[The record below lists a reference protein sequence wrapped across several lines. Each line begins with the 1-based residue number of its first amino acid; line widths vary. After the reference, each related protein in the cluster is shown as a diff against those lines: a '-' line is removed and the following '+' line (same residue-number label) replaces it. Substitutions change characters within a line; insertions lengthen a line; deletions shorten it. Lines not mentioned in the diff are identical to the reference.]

1 MGISIFQYLP
11 KNKYSCTTNMDTLL
25 IWMGK
30 EAGRN
35 NYLHESCQI
44 FLVTFKSNNFGEIK
58 NLYVGN
64 TLSFPSRIQH
74 LKHSPSGVLQR
85 GGRSPFGVLINCGLV
100 CVHLVGGFNPSEK
113 YKFVSW
119 YDYSQYMESHK
130 IHVRNHQ
137 PVIYYLH
144 IPLQSIIPP
153 SYNWSMNGSSQRG
166 RAYLDSQH
174 AKVPFWWPPS
184 CGNALRWPCHL
195 VQVGWIVQLDNQN
208 GRL

>member
-1 MGISIFQYLP
+1 MGI
-11 KNKYSCTTNMDTLL
+11 CTNMDTLL
-25 IWMGK
+25 TWMGK

-35 NYLHESCQI
+35 NYLHERCQI
-44 FLVTFKSNNFGEIK
+44 FLVTFNSNNFGEIK
-58 NLYVGN
+58 HLYVGN

-113 YKFVSW
+113 YESVSW
-119 YDYSQYMESHK
+119 YDYSQSMESHK
-130 IHVRNHQ
+130 IHVRNISKPPTSHMN
-137 PVIYYLH
+137 YLH

-153 SYNWSMNGSSQRG
+153 SYNWSISQRG
-166 RAYLDSQH
+166 RAIILDSLLN

-184 CGNALRWPCHL
+184 CENALRWPCPS
-195 VQVGWIVQLDNQN
+195 GLD
-208 GRL
+208 RPVR